1 MSDIQLSEEDR
12 AFIDEEVRAG
22 VYRDADEAVHAGLR
36 LLRSKEGKIA
46 EFRRLIQEGIDD
58 VEAGRV
64 IEFESADDLTRY
76 IMNMSEGERDAAAQ
90 TEINPARASRPSRRL

>member
-64 IEFESADDLTRY
+64 IEFESADDLTRH